1 MEWIP
6 DKFIEDNFDFAELRN
21 ELKESFSKDD
31 IECPP
36 KSMFNYKAESTK
48 EGNTL
53 LFMPAWDNRNFMGA
67 KILTASPQNK
77 VKNLPYLNGLYIL
90 FEAINGKPVALM
102 DGKIISN
109 LRTAATSVLASSL
122 LSKKNPETVLILGNG
137 NLAPP
142 YIKAYSQLSGIKE
155 IFLWGRDYEKS
166 EKTIRGLLP
175 ISRVK
180 VKPVRKYKPMVRE
193 MDIISC
199 ITSSRIPL
207 IDYEDISH
215 GQHFDL
221 AGSYKE
227 DMQEVS
233 TDVVAR
239 CSVFTDNYD
248 KTLETAGELVKAFA
262 EGKLKKE
269 EIRGDLVFLCQSR
282 KAVRSNDIENTMFKC
297 TGMATEDLVIARM
310 IFNKYKRKNQNQN
323 Q

>member
-122 LSKKNPETVLILGNG
+122 LSKKN
-137 NLAPP
+137 
-142 YIKAYSQLSGIKE
+142 
-155 IFLWGRDYEKS
+155 
-166 EKTIRGLLP
+166 
-175 ISRVK
+175 
-180 VKPVRKYKPMVRE
+180 
-193 MDIISC
+193 
-199 ITSSRIPL
+199 
-207 IDYEDISH
+207 
-215 GQHFDL
+215 
-221 AGSYKE
+221 
-227 DMQEVS
+227 
-233 TDVVAR
+233 
-239 CSVFTDNYD
+239 
-248 KTLETAGELVKAFA
+248 
-262 EGKLKKE
+262 
-269 EIRGDLVFLCQSR
+269 
-282 KAVRSNDIENTMFKC
+282 
-297 TGMATEDLVIARM
+297 
-310 IFNKYKRKNQNQN
+310 
-323 Q
+323 

>member
-1 MEWIP
+1 
-6 DKFIEDNFDFAELRN
+6 
-21 ELKESFSKDD
+21 
-31 IECPP
+31 
-36 KSMFNYKAESTK
+36 
-48 EGNTL
+48 
-53 LFMPAWDNRNFMGA
+53 
-67 KILTASPQNK
+67 
-77 VKNLPYLNGLYIL
+77 
-90 FEAINGKPVALM
+90 
-102 DGKIISN
+102 
-109 LRTAATSVLASSL
+109 
-122 LSKKNPETVLILGNG
+122 G